1 MRFISQWPMN
11 HLKGENAICS
21 NQDKLQS
28 NCICNSD
35 VLAKQVVSAVVL
47 NEAALILGC
56 KMKAPSLLRKFPL

>member
-1 MRFISQWPMN
+1 MAMN

-21 NQDKLQS
+21 NQDKV
-28 NCICNSD
+28 IDNSA

-47 NEAALILGC
+47 HEAALILGC